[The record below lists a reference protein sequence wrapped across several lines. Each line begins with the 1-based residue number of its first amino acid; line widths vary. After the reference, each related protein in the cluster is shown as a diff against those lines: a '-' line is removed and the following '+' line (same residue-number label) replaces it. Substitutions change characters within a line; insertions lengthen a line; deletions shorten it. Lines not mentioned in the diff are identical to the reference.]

1 LFFVVVL
8 HLLLDLVWSFRL
20 LLLLLL
26 DFFILLM
33 EKEANLANAI
43 RVGNAEEAKEI
54 LRNNPTIDVNRW
66 KEAGDGK
73 YLLHMAS

>member
-1 LFFVVVL
+1 
-8 HLLLDLVWSFRL
+8 
-20 LLLLLL
+20 
-26 DFFILLM
+26 M